1 MKSSVAQVRCTWA
14 TLVFGVPPVLYDTHH
29 NRRKGDEEEGKE
41 QYGSIEFTYKL
52 ANQCRQVD
60 GRNAVEDE
68 VEVDSVGQRCD
79 GGRAEGVYTRDS
91 VSRVVVRLTTRYGRD
106 LVVSHHDT
114 GQPSSPCTTI
124 PHNPSSV
131 IIPRLLN
138 LLVNFFTNPH
148 RPPEKRTIHQAPSIS
163 PFYPPAAGN
172 FQSGGSASVV
182 NMYPISSHVH
192 SIYNANQS
200 YIPVNQQL
208 QHLQAHPTMEVESI
222 PFKSKR
228 FMPIFSDLRYLMQT
242 TPVQLLLAEP
252 SGVSWVQGKPL
263 ITGHIS
269 YILPV
274 AQTCQ
279 LFMFIQPNRRA
290 ANVHVE
296 YETDAWISVFNVT
309 LSLSRVVRV
318 LGGAYANASKTLGE
332 IERPDGTIIHR
343 GTREIVEAL
352 EVVLTCLVGIC
363 RTNGGDLP
371 FPKDAPLLLSA
382 LHARMGQPYNPNF
395 YFNPVLMTLDKAK
408 FAPIAFHR
416 VTFGMG
422 STSGKGKNRT
432 RTYEVVKFDV
442 ADGWV
447 SFHHSMYWL
456 LAELYKSTHLLS
468 DEQFRSEFGGTE
480 FRAYGSLRDVVLRC
494 AGGEKGA
501 LALLDYPLRV
511 LVMVAQIRVGLWVR
525 NGFAIRG
532 QLMHYRDYMLR
543 ELCFDQDLFNLQTA
557 LVLLD
562 PDVVLVTMLDRFN
575 LTTYFN
581 GIADEDEEEEEHHT
595 EEGEDGTSTR
605 PSPYKTSYG
614 EVSQLCGMVEELL
627 FVLITI
633 LSENA
638 SASRMPIPTAVRRE
652 IVHALAMGPCGF
664 TELTKRVAER
674 FGEHPE
680 FEKILSQ
687 VAVFRP
693 PEGHNDVGLYE
704 LREEVLFEEVNPFF
718 FHYTRNRREEVE
730 NTLRAKLKK
739 KLAKEGKRDQE
750 WVYIPKKFGVQEGVY
765 KDIPKVFESEV
776 LLQIM
781 FYTVFNVLV
790 LTEGSQGPEK
800 DAAGAPSAATP
811 PSGEAILDQAL
822 HLIMLALVEKEDSF
836 SLLAAVRKFE
846 EDRNLIDVICALEY
860 HEQYKPYRARVQ
872 WILEKMA
879 VYVPNE
885 VTAKR
890 REYDALRPAVDPEE
904 ARKKAAKARQEA
916 IMQQMKAQQAS
927 FAINFDDIDDE
938 DDEMSV
944 DEEGDADAEANAS
957 FGTCIVCQEELLA
970 TGKTFG
976 ALGLVQPSRFI
987 RKHPDSQHH
996 TYLNEVL
1003 GMVTNLDRATT
1014 TKEPFPPPDA
1024 DIQDAKAASSSTVFE
1039 GFPSNYTRFGL
1050 VSSVCTHMMHL
1061 ECFQVYSISIR
1072 QRHRA
1077 QPTRNHPESIP
1088 RKEYICPLCKSLG
1101 NVILPVINPSTTTLN
1116 DTPFPDWIRAA
1127 GINILKSKPDP
1138 LLESLQIRNGTGEF
1152 MFWAAQDPG
1161 YSSAV
1166 RGNNTEG
1173 KPELLE
1179 AAKMLDT
1186 VMVVSKSFSQQTRHL
1201 RDRPE
1206 PEAGDR
1212 GAGLYLP
1219 EELLGYTI
1227 AQIETAQRGVEAT
1240 KDGIVAD
1247 SLTEGQTRM
1256 VRGLVSVL
1264 TRLSALQFK
1273 GRPEEG
1279 RDAVRQAIIKRLLP
1293 EWSRTSLTSFHVPL
1307 LLRDPFTILVETAAV
1322 APDILGHV
1330 LVLTYYATLA
1340 RAVIGLVYIL
1350 NKTRSY
1356 SITQIQRR
1364 AHEEI
1369 FGDVRMFFMSVVR
1382 HSPVFEHTATLAFET
1397 FGEGRIEKL
1406 LYAFTLPFLRRAA
1419 ILCRSIL
1426 PNSFPTPSSDSNT
1439 CEYNRLLTM
1448 LRIPPLSDLP
1458 NQDTLQ
1464 NALSGW
1470 CAHYGHTHNVSQLN
1484 CGVMLDYPG
1493 IYRMA
1498 RLPLALDTLF
1508 TFPEKFLTCARCN
1521 MVSNDP
1527 GVCLIC
1533 GTVVCVQS
1541 SCCVDEDY
1549 NNRGECNM
1557 HTRECGGMIGVY
1569 YCIKKCVIL
1578 WLNAGNG
1585 SFYPSPYLDAHG
1597 EPDLQMKRGRRQF
1610 LHQARI
1616 EEARKLWLNHGIPT
1630 IVARKL
1636 ESTLDSGGWETM

>member
-1 MKSSVAQVRCTWA
+1 
-14 TLVFGVPPVLYDTHH
+14 
-29 NRRKGDEEEGKE
+29 
-41 QYGSIEFTYKL
+41 
-52 ANQCRQVD
+52 
-60 GRNAVEDE
+60 
-68 VEVDSVGQRCD
+68 
-79 GGRAEGVYTRDS
+79 
-91 VSRVVVRLTTRYGRD
+91 
-106 LVVSHHDT
+106 
-114 GQPSSPCTTI
+114 
-124 PHNPSSV
+124 
-131 IIPRLLN
+131 
-138 LLVNFFTNPH
+138 
-148 RPPEKRTIHQAPSIS
+148 
-163 PFYPPAAGN
+163 
-172 FQSGGSASVV
+172 
-182 NMYPISSHVH
+182 
-192 SIYNANQS
+192 
-200 YIPVNQQL
+200 
-208 QHLQAHPTMEVESI
+208 
-222 PFKSKR
+222 
-228 FMPIFSDLRYLMQT
+228 
-242 TPVQLLLAEP
+242 
-252 SGVSWVQGKPL
+252 
-263 ITGHIS
+263 
-269 YILPV
+269 
-274 AQTCQ
+274 
-279 LFMFIQPNRRA
+279 
-290 ANVHVE
+290 
-296 YETDAWISVFNVT
+296 
-309 LSLSRVVRV
+309 
-318 LGGAYANASKTLGE
+318 
-332 IERPDGTIIHR
+332 
-343 GTREIVEAL
+343 
-352 EVVLTCLVGIC
+352 
-363 RTNGGDLP
+363 
-371 FPKDAPLLLSA
+371 
-382 LHARMGQPYNPNF
+382 
-395 YFNPVLMTLDKAK
+395 
-408 FAPIAFHR
+408 
-416 VTFGMG
+416 
-422 STSGKGKNRT
+422 
-432 RTYEVVKFDV
+432 
-442 ADGWV
+442 
-447 SFHHSMYWL
+447 
-456 LAELYKSTHLLS
+456 
-468 DEQFRSEFGGTE
+468 
-480 FRAYGSLRDVVLRC
+480 
-494 AGGEKGA
+494 
-501 LALLDYPLRV
+501 
-511 LVMVAQIRVGLWVR
+511 MVAQIRVGLWVR

-543 ELCFDQDLFNLQTA
+543 ELCFDQDLFNLQTT

-581 GIADEDEEEEEHHT
+581 GVADEDEDEEDHHT
-595 EEGEDGTSTR
+595 EDSDEGSSRT
-605 PSPYKTSYG
+605 SPYKTSYG
-614 EVSQLCGMVEELL
+614 EISQLCGMVEELL

-680 FEKILSQ
+680 FEKILNQ

-704 LREEVLFEEVNPFF
+704 LREDVLFEDVNPFF

-739 KLAKEGKRDQE
+739 KLAKEGKPDQE

-765 KDIPKVFESEV
+765 KDIPNVFESEV

-790 LTEGSQGPEK
+790 LTEGTQGSEGK
-800 DAAGAPSAATP
+800 EATGAPSASTP

-822 HLIMLALVEKEDSF
+822 HLIMLALVEKENSF

-860 HEQYKPYRARVQ
+860 HEQYKAYRARVQ

-879 VYVPNE
+879 TFVPNE
-885 VTAKR
+885 VAAKR
-890 REYDALRPAVDPEE
+890 REYEALRPAVDPEE

-927 FAINFDDIDDE
+927 FAINFDDMDDE

-944 DEEGDADAEANAS
+944 DEPGNAGAEANVS

-976 ALGLVQPSRFI
+976 ALGLVQPSRFV
-987 RKHPDSQHH
+987 RKHPDGQHH
-996 TYLNEVL
+996 TNLNEVL
-1003 GMVTNLDRATT
+1003 SMSTNLDRASN
-1014 TKEPFPPPDA
+1014 TKEAFPPLDA
-1024 DIQDAKAASSSTVFE
+1024 DVQDATAASSSKVFE

-1101 NVILPVINPSTTTLN
+1101 NVILPVINPSTATLN
-1116 DTPFPDWIRAA
+1116 VTPFSDWIRAA

-1152 MFWAAQDPG
+1152 VFWAAQDPG

-1166 RGNNTEG
+1166 RSNNTEG

-1206 PEAGDR
+1206 PEIGDR

-1227 AQIETAQRGVEAT
+1227 AQIETAQRGIEAA
-1240 KDGIVAD
+1240 KGGVAAD
-1247 SLTEGQTRM
+1247 NLTEGQTKM
-1256 VRGLVSVL
+1256 IRGLVSVL
-1264 TRLSALQFK
+1264 TRLAALQFK

-1330 LVLTYYATLA
+1330 LILTYYATLA
-1340 RAVIGLVYIL
+1340 RGVIGIVYIL
-1350 NKTRSY
+1350 NKTKNTY
-1356 SITQIQRR
+1356 ITQTQRR
-1364 AHEEI
+1364 AHEDI

-1382 HSPVFEHTATLAFET
+1382 HSPVFEHTATVLFET

-1426 PNSFPTPSSDSNT
+1426 PNSFPSPPPASANV
-1439 CEYNRLLTM
+1439 CEYTRLLNM
-1448 LRIPPLSDLP
+1448 LGIPPLSDLP

-1557 HTRECGGMIGVY
+1557 HTRECVFTFPSRGGGV
-1569 YCIKKCVIL
+1569 L
-1578 WLNAGNG
+1578 TR
-1585 SFYPSPYLDAHG
+1585 PYLFFAG
-1597 EPDLQMKRGRRQF
+1597 VG
-1610 LHQARI
+1610 A
-1616 EEARKLWLNHGIPT
+1616 
-1630 IVARKL
+1630 
-1636 ESTLDSGGWETM
+1636 